1 MTARVK
7 PSLALLLATTAF
19 ALLLAVGLI
28 ARPADLVEVA
38 VIAAFGTI
46 MLLWVFE
53 WGRERM
59 RGPRAAMPFPLD
71 CAIIPRRDLNSD
83 ELKELGVSLAAWWRA
98 ECAAPGSAVERLDE
112 DALNDLLAGELP
124 QPFGLRLLGWFR
136 EPGAH
141 HGITLPRR
149 LTAQDMSDVLRHAR
163 DSNPTVARRIP
174 PAELRAVFLGLCNY
188 TEPAVRRLLAGLRR
202 RLPADLLEDV
212 LIDGRSWDDPHEAP
226 PTDGG
231 LPE

>member
-1 MTARVK
+1 MTPRVK
-7 PSLALLLATTAF
+7 PSLPLLLTVTAF
-19 ALLLAVGLI
+19 AVFFVVGLV
-28 ARPADLVEVA
+28 ARPADLVEV
-38 VIAAFGTI
+38 VIISAFGAVL
-46 MLLWVFE
+46 LLWAYE

-59 RGPRAAMPFPLD
+59 HGARSGMPFPLD
-71 CAIIPRRDLNSD
+71 CAIIPRRDLTSD

-141 HGITLPRR
+141 RGLTVPRR
-149 LTAQDMSDVLRHAR
+149 LTARDMSDVLRHAR
-163 DSNPTVARRIP
+163 DANPTVARRIP
-174 PAELRAVFLGLCNY
+174 PADLRAVFLGLANY

-202 RLPADLLEDV
+202 RLPADLLDDV
-212 LIDGRSWDDPHEAP
+212 LIDGRSWDEPYEAP
-226 PTDGG
+226 PADGG